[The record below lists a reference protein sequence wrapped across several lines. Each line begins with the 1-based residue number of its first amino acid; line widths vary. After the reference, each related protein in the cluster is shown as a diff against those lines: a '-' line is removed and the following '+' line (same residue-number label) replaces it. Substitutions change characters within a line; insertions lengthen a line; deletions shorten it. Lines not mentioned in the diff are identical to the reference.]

1 MRVIEYK
8 HIKPKYAFCRG
19 CGAILEFTAAE
30 SSTSKLALQKGLQN
44 KGEDYFVRCPACS
57 RVISDGEWKDSVDEC

>member
-1 MRVIEYK
+1 MRIVEYG

-30 SSTSKLALQKGLQN
+30 SSLSKLTLQKGHQN
-44 KGEDYFVRCPACS
+44 NGKDCFVRCPACS
-57 RVISDGEWKDSVDEC
+57 RVIYDGEWKDSVGEC